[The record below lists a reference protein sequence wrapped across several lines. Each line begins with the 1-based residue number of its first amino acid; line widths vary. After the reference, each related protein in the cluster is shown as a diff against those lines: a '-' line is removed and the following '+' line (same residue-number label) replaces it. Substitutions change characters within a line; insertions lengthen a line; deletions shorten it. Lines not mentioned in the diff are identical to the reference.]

1 MAQNNT
7 FEMIKE
13 ILIAKL
19 GDKIEGDIKPEARFK
34 EDLHAD
40 SLDLVELIMEFE
52 DKFHVAIDDKELM
65 KLTTVGDAVKY
76 IDAHPMQ
83 D

>member
-1 MAQNNT
+1 MAQTST
-7 FEMIKE
+7 FDMIKE

-40 SLDLVELIMEFE
+40 SLDLVELIMEIE

-65 KLTTVGDAVKY
+65 KLTTVGDAIKY
-76 IDAHPMQ
+76 IEAHPMQ